1 MKIWLFTLLF
11 ALASPWLYA
20 QRGNK
25 LPKKTRGVYLG
36 VQPSYTCTIGGS
48 PLTFPAVALE
58 IIIAKYT
65 VTLCYK
71 DPLYCPIQE
80 EKVEKWETVKTMGDI
95 CYQLWVKEK
104 GAMLSDEWTLNSKRK
119 TLIRK
124 GIFPQ
129 PTTELTR
136 LRKK

>member
-1 MKIWLFTLLF
+1 MKLSLFTVLF
-11 ALASPWLYA
+11 ALTSLGFYA
-20 QRGNK
+20 QPANK
-25 LPKKTRGVYLG
+25 LPKKIRGVYVG
-36 VQPSYTCTIGGS
+36 TQPSYACSIGGS
-48 PLTFPAVALE
+48 NLEFPAVKVE
-58 IIIAKYT
+58 IIISKYS
-65 VTLCYK
+65 VSLCYK
-71 DPLYCPIQE
+71 DPLYCTIQE
-80 EKVEKWETVKTMGDI
+80 EKVENWETVNTKGDK

-119 TLIRK
+119 TITRK